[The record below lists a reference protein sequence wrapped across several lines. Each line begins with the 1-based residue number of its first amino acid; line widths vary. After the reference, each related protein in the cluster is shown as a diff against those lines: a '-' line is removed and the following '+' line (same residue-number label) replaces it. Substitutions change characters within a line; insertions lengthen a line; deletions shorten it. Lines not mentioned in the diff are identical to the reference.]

1 MIFRQQIL
9 ILQNGAPSSDQLTYF
24 AQTPLTDNGVRLSHG
39 MSEWYVEPSIGCV
52 TYDPTRATQRLTHE
66 PPVLLKILPSVHA
79 NDCSETNTI
88 PGVTLV
94 PYSYCEGAV
103 FGSSQLPP
111 CMVDGNMGNVNV
123 HSQFAVPKTEPP
135 SLAPCACNADDST
148 WWNAG
153 RTGCIWSATPLLQC
167 RHAGA
172 PIPLSPVAGDPVAP
186 LVCPTQDGS
195 LPLYS
200 GSEVTPQLAHSE
212 VWSVPAIECYAHAD
226 QEILPEPEI
235 IYLIQR
241 NIKRVACTCPYCRSG
256 VTDGTSKKKQHICHY
271 PNCEKIYG
279 KTSALRA
286 HLRWHTGERPFHCT
300 WLYCEKRFTRSDQLQ
315 RHLRTH
321 TGEKRFVCAECSKRF
336 MRSDHLSKHIKTHQ
350 KGAKDITSESRVE
363 CNANGLPDDDCNECS
378 EDGSMASPAS
388 EASCNDDYFVSL

>member
-88 PGVTLV
+88 PGMTLV

-153 RTGCIWSATPLLQC
+153 RTGCIWSATPLLQS

-172 PIPLSPVAGDPVAP
+172 PIPLSPVAGDPCSGSA
-186 LVCPTQDGS
+186 S
-195 LPLYS
+195 LPHARW
-200 GSEVTPQLAHSE
+200 QLA
-212 VWSVPAIECYAHAD
+212 SVFWERSYATACAFGGLEC
-226 QEILPEPEI
+226 
-235 IYLIQR
+235 
-241 NIKRVACTCPYCRSG
+241 ACDRMLRPCGPGDPTRAR
-256 VTDGTSKKKQHICHY
+256 DHI
-271 PNCEKIYG
+271 
-279 KTSALRA
+279 
-286 HLRWHTGERPFHCT
+286 
-300 WLYCEKRFTRSDQLQ
+300 SDP
-315 RHLRTH
+315 T
-321 TGEKRFVCAECSKRF
+321 
-336 MRSDHLSKHIKTHQ
+336 
-350 KGAKDITSESRVE
+350 
-363 CNANGLPDDDCNECS
+363 
-378 EDGSMASPAS
+378 
-388 EASCNDDYFVSL
+388 